1 MNNITQTLKAVAIG
15 AVALPFV
22 VRAEATDETWSAS
35 RTIAESAT
43 VEVANLTIA
52 GDGIAVTNAG
62 TVNGTKLVLREGSYV
77 QKSGTSKYAVSTV
90 VGNGYVTA
98 AARELTVEGG
108 AFSASRRVIVG
119 LGSSEKAVPRF
130 VVSGGK
136 VSIGSEDMAI
146 SNPRY
151 LGLAIARRFSGDDP
165 MGGSV
170 WTEDNKKT
178 DTPAESIWTTG
189 DFLMTGGEVS
199 AANVSFGSDA
209 ASGMDFNNWG
219 RFTLAGGLFTLGN
232 QGFLLNS
239 GWNTGRGRYEVV
251 LSGGT
256 LAAYGN
262 FTNTLATRLSDRDG
276 GVTLRADAGKS
287 MTFAAPLYGEG
298 GFTKTGAGTVRL
310 ASPSDYL
317 GKTCVAEGRLEV
329 LGDGIPV
336 FARWAADDCATNA
349 TAAVAAWSASS
360 GAPLWTYSRGRI
372 VNSALDTRSDTA
384 PTYRSG
390 VFNGHGAVYFNGE
403 QNGLGLAAGDYGSQT
418 PAGGQSAFSVAVVLQ
433 VTSDECANFNQAVNW
448 PYGAG
453 IVGQSDPGAGVVGDW
468 GLVMRKDGCIGAG
481 YTCQQGNA
489 PANQTVWSQ
498 QSIADGTP
506 HVVVFTWQ
514 KGGVSTLNVD
524 GAKHELAFPE
534 GATPANLRTM
544 YGFMGYL
551 APAKGNRFKGCIGE
565 IAMIRSALAAEEQDA
580 LGGALAAK
588 YGATWTAETAVA
600 PASAASEQ
608 VAEAEPLPDATAV
621 WSAED
626 AGEGTVAAWPSRAGS
641 WTFKAS
647 TDLPKG
653 STPPAAST
661 VNGHK
666 TVAFDGR
673 ANSLFLTGNA
683 PTPAA
688 NATNLVLAAVV
699 KFNGRGTGVST
710 QGWQDWTPFVGM
722 GFVDSGKNNCWGLS
736 FSSAGRL
743 SAGTRDGWGDSL
755 TVRSAARGL
764 DDGELHTVVWSVSM
778 GADAAPQVLL
788 VDGER
793 TEGDAAAVPV
803 KALTNS
809 RILLGATEYNGYRY
823 QAMELAELRF
833 YRNVV
838 FSAAQMSA
846 LAEELR
852 AAYGTPFV
860 GNRAELG
867 AKGWRSREISLKDG
881 AALSGIGGT
890 DVRIYPD
897 QALTGAGTVEGT
909 LVVTRGASFALDEAG
924 NYPKIRHI
932 RFEDGAILKL
942 SSSGDVADVKPLAV
956 AGSVEFP
963 KGTVYVD
970 ATACGSR
977 MGRAELLTWGGDL
990 IDPGVSFEMAGR
1002 KRRHFAATLAP
1013 DARTLTATFAGGM
1026 LFLIR

>member
-1 MNNITQTLKAVAIG
+1 MNKLILGMCAATALCTAG
-15 AVALPFV
+15 AEGTA
-22 VRAEATDETWSAS
+22 DETWSAS
-35 RTIAESAT
+35 RTVAESET
-43 VEVANLTIA
+43 VEVANLTVA

-62 TVNGTKLVLREGSYV
+62 AVNGTKLVLREGSYV

-90 VGNGYVTA
+90 VGNGYDTA
-98 AARELTVEGG
+98 AARELTVESG
-108 AFSASRRVIVG
+108 AFSVPKRVIVG
-119 LGSSEKAVPRF
+119 LGSSEKSVPRF
-130 VVSGGK
+130 VVSGGE

-146 SNPRY
+146 SDPRY
-151 LGLAIARRFSGDDP
+151 LGLAISRRFSDNDP
-165 MGGSV
+165 MGTMLDQ
-170 WTEDNKKT
+170 WA
-178 DTPAESIWTTG
+178 DTPVESIWTTG

-199 AANVSFGSDA
+199 AANVSFGS
-209 ASGMDFNNWG
+209 SGECGKDFNNWG
-219 RFTLAGGLFTLGN
+219 RFTLAGGVFTLGN
-232 QGFLLNS
+232 RGFLLNS
-239 GWNTGRGRYEVV
+239 GWNKESGRYEVV

-262 FTNTLATRLSDRDG
+262 FTNTLATRLSNRDG

-310 ASPSDYL
+310 VSPSDYL
-317 GKTCVAEGRLEV
+317 GETRVAEGRLEV
-329 LGDGIPV
+329 LGEGIPV

-544 YGFMGYL
+544 YGFIGYL
-551 APAKGNRFKGCIGE
+551 ATATDHRFKGCIGE
-565 IAMIRSALAAEEQDA
+565 IAMIRSALSVAEQDA
-580 LGGALAAK
+580 LGSALAAK
-588 YGATWTAETAVA
+588 YGATWAAKTAVA
-600 PASAASEQ
+600 QTSAASAET
-608 VAEAEPLPDATAV
+608 AEAEPLPAATAV

-626 AGEGTVAAWPSRAGS
+626 AGEGAVSAWTSRTGS
-641 WTFKAS
+641 WIFKAS
-647 TDLPKG
+647 ADLPKD
-653 STPPAAST
+653 STPPNISS
-661 VNGHK
+661 VKGHK
-666 TVAFDGR
+666 TVSFDGVS
-673 ANSLFLTGNA
+673 NSLFLTGNA
-683 PTPAA
+683 PTPAGK
-688 NATNLVLAAVV
+688 ATNLVLAAVV

-722 GFVDSGKNNCWGLS
+722 GFVNSGEYHCWGLA
-736 FSSAGRL
+736 FSSVGRL
-743 SAGTRDGWGDSL
+743 AAGTRDGWGVSL

-778 GADAAPQVLL
+778 GEDAAPQVLL

-793 TEGDAAAVPV
+793 TEGDAATAPV

-809 RILLGATEYNGYRY
+809 RILLGATEYNNIFRY
-823 QAMELAELRF
+823 LAMDLAELRF
-833 YRNVV
+833 YKDVA
-838 FSAAQMSA
+838 FSAAQMTA

-860 GNRAELG
+860 GNRADLG
-867 AKGWRSREISLKDG
+867 RGETCFADLVLGEKGVV
-881 AALSGIGGT
+881 AGIGGT
-890 DVRIYPD
+890 DLVLHPG
-897 QALTGAGTVEGT
+897 QSLTGAGTVEGT
-909 LVVTRGASFALDEAG
+909 LVVKSGASFALDEAG

-942 SSSGDVADVKPLAV
+942 VSSGDVSSVKPLFV
-956 AGSVEFP
+956 PGVVEFP
-963 KGTVYVD
+963 SGTVYMD
-970 ATACGSR
+970 ASACKSHVR
-977 MGRAELLTWGGDL
+977 PADVLTWGGDA
-990 IDPGVSFEMAGR
+990 IDRGVSFEATG
-1002 KRRHFAATLAP
+1002 KQQKNFAAKLKAKRLS
-1013 DARTLTATFAGGM
+1013 ARFSTGFVLS
-1026 LFLIR
+1026 IR